1 LTTPATRTTGTGTG
15 TGPVGPGLALLGFAV
30 YALHDVVIKHLS
42 TTYSVIQI
50 AFFAALFSFPLLAI
64 LLIQDPQPGTLRARN
79 PGWAA
84 LRTLGVVGS
93 GVMGFYA
100 FSSLPMAQA
109 YAIFFA
115 APLIVTVLSI
125 PFLGER
131 VGVRRA
137 IAVAVGLAGVL
148 IVLRPGF
155 VALSAGHLAALLA
168 AVSTAIVAICSRRI
182 GREERAAVLMLWP
195 LLANVAVMGAALPH
209 VYRPVTL
216 IDLGGMAVIAALGFG
231 AMLLLIAAYRR
242 AEAAIV
248 APMQYSQ
255 MIWAVVFGAAFF
267 SEWPDIWTLVG
278 AGVIIGS
285 GLYIVLRESRRGVSA
300 TQPVQ
305 AGAARAA
312 ATIAPAPDP

>member
-1 LTTPATRTTGTGTG
+1 MAAPPPGTTGSSPL
-15 TGPVGPGLALLGFAV
+15 GPLLALLGFAV

-42 TTYSVIQI
+42 ATYNVMQI
-50 AFFAALFSFPLLAI
+50 TFYAALFSLPLLAVM
-64 LLIQDPQPGTLRARN
+64 LIHDAQPGTLRARN
-79 PGWAA
+79 PGWVA

-100 FSSLPMAQA
+100 FATLPMAQA

-115 APLIVTVLSI
+115 APLIVTLLSI

-131 VGVRRA
+131 VGPRRGL
-137 IAVAVGLAGVL
+137 AVAVGLAGVL

-155 VALSAGHLAALLA
+155 VPLSAGHGAALLA
-168 AVSTAIVAICSRRI
+168 AVSTAIVAVCSRRI

-195 LLANVAVMGAALPH
+195 LLANVAVMGAALPW
-209 VYRPVTL
+209 VYVPTALV
-216 IDLGGMAVIAALGFG
+216 DLAGMAVIALLGFV

-255 MIWAVVFGAAFF
+255 MLWAVFYGALIFA
-267 SEWPDIWTLVG
+267 EWPDVWTLLG
-278 AGVIIGS
+278 GGVIIAS
-285 GLYIVLRESRRGVSA
+285 GLYIVLRETRAGVSA
-300 TQPVQ
+300 TRPAQ
-305 AGAARAA
+305 GSAARPAA
-312 ATIAPAPDP
+312 ALAPGIDP